1 MVISHLFKRC
11 RRYGVRSGAAI
22 LLVGVI
28 AGNLQAGP
36 VDEQADIA
44 RLMQSGQLAEALRR
58 VEALLMLNPANA
70 KMRFNKA
77 IILAQQG
84 KSPEAITL
92 LLKLTEDYPDLPEP
106 YNNLAVLYAANG
118 QYESARIALDK
129 ATANNPGYGMAYE
142 NLGDIYIELASQAY
156 EKAARLDGNANAR
169 AKVAALRGNVQ
180 SAGGVVKP
188 AALSVK
194 GALAMAGNTAAD
206 ARPSQDKTAA
216 QRPGTEPTVLASKSE
231 QTAVLDAIKSWAD
244 AWSAR
249 DVNAYLAAY
258 SSDFVTPRG
267 MSHEKWAAER
277 TERIT
282 SKQHITVKVEAPKVT
297 LNGDQ
302 ATVQFRQHFSSDKL
316 RSTDQKTLTLVRR
329 EGAWRIRE
337 ERVG

>member
-1 MVISHLFKRC
+1 MVISPLLKQC

-22 LLVGVI
+22 LLVGVL

-44 RLMQSGQLAEALRR
+44 RLMQSGQLAAALKR
-58 VEALLMLNPANA
+58 VEGLLMLNPGNA
-70 KMRFNKA
+70 KMRFSKA

-92 LLKLTEDYPDLPEP
+92 LLKLAEDYPDLPEP

-142 NLGDIYIELASQAY
+142 NLGDVYAELASQAY
-156 EKAARLDGNANAR
+156 EKAAKLDGSINAK
-169 AKVAALRGNVQ
+169 AKVAALRGTAQ
-180 SAGGVVKP
+180 STGSIVKP
-188 AALSVK
+188 TALSGK
-194 GALAMAGNTAAD
+194 GALAMADNTAAM
-206 ARPSQDKTAA
+206 AKPGQDKAASQKSTA
-216 QRPGTEPTVLASKSE
+216 EPAAPASKAE
-231 QTAVLDAIKSWAD
+231 QTAVLDAIRIWAD

-249 DVNAYLAAY
+249 DVKAYLAAY

-267 MSHEKWAAER
+267 MSHERWAAER

-282 SKQHITVKVEAPKVT
+282 SKQSITVKVEAPRVT

-302 ATVQFRQHFSSDKL
+302 ATVQFRQQFSSDKL
-316 RSTDQKTLTLVRR
+316 RSTDQKTLMLIRR
-329 EGAWRIRE
+329 DGAWRIRE

>member
-1 MVISHLFKRC
+1 MVISPFLKRC
-11 RRYGVRSGAAI
+11 RHYGVRSGVAI

-44 RLMQSGQLAEALRR
+44 RLMQGGQLAEALKR
-58 VEALLMLNPANA
+58 VEGVLMLNPGNA
-70 KMRFNKA
+70 RMRFNKA

-92 LLKLTEDYPDLPEP
+92 LLKLAEDHPELPEP

-142 NLGDIYIELASQAY
+142 NLGDVYTELASQAY
-156 EKAARLDGNANAR
+156 EKAAKLDGGANAR
-169 AKVAALRGNVQ
+169 AKMAALRANAQ
-180 SAGGVVKP
+180 PAAGSVKP
-188 AALSVK
+188 AALPAK
-194 GALAMAGNTAAD
+194 GGLAMAGNTAVMAK
-206 ARPSQDKTAA
+206 PIQDRTAA
-216 QRPGTEPTVLASKSE
+216 QKSAVEPAAPASKAE
-231 QTAVLDAIKSWAD
+231 QAAVLDAVKGWAN

-258 SSDFVTPRG
+258 SSDFVAPRG
-267 MSHEKWAAER
+267 MSREKWAAER
-277 TERIT
+277 AERIT
-282 SKQHITVKVEAPKVT
+282 SKQHIAVKVETPRVT
-297 LNGDQ
+297 LDGDH
-302 ATVQFRQHFSSDKL
+302 ATVQFRQQFSSDRL
-316 RSTDQKTLTLVRR
+316 RSTDQKTLMLIRR
-329 EGAWRIRE
+329 DGAWRIRE

>member
-1 MVISHLFKRC
+1 MVISHLLKRC

-188 AALSVK
+188 AALPVK

-267 MSHEKWAAER
+267 MSHEKWTAER

>member
-1 MVISHLFKRC
+1 MVISHLLKRC
-11 RRYGVRSGAAI
+11 RRYGIRSGAVI
-22 LLVGVI
+22 LLAGVI

-36 VDEQADIA
+36 VDEQADVA

-58 VEALLMLNPANA
+58 VEGLLMLNPANA

-84 KSPEAITL
+84 KTPEAITL
-92 LLKLTEDYPDLPEP
+92 LLKLTEDHPDLPEP

-129 ATANNPGYGMAYE
+129 ATANNPGYGMAFE

-156 EKAARLDGNANAR
+156 EKAAKLDGNANAR

-188 AALSVK
+188 VALPVK
-194 GALAMAGNTAAD
+194 GALAMADTTAAV
-206 ARPSQDKTAA
+206 ARPAQDRAAA
-216 QRPGTEPTVLASKSE
+216 QKSTTEQTAPASNAE
-231 QTAVLDAIKSWAD
+231 QTAVLDAVKAWAN

-249 DVNAYLAAY
+249 DVNGYLAAY

-267 MSHEKWAAER
+267 MSHAKWAAER

-282 SKQHITVKVEAPKVT
+282 SKQHIAVKVEAAKVT
-297 LNGDQ
+297 LNGDR
-302 ATVQFRQHFSSDKL
+302 ATVQFTQHFSSDKL
-316 RSTDQKTLTLVRR
+316 RSTDQKTLMLIRR
-329 EGAWRIRE
+329 DGAWRIRE

>member
-1 MVISHLFKRC
+1 MVISHLLKRC
-11 RRYGVRSGAAI
+11 RRHGIRSGAAI
-22 LLVGVI
+22 LLAGVI

-36 VDEQADIA
+36 VDEQADIT

-58 VEALLMLNPANA
+58 VEGLLMLNPGNA

-84 KSPEAITL
+84 KTPEAITL

-129 ATANNPGYGMAYE
+129 ATANNPGYGMAFE

-156 EKAARLDGNANAR
+156 EKAAKLDGNANAR

-188 AALSVK
+188 VALPVK
-194 GALAMAGNTAAD
+194 GALAMADNTAAV
-206 ARPSQDKTAA
+206 ARPAQDKGAA
-216 QRPGTEPTVLASKSE
+216 QKSTTEQTAPASNSE
-231 QTAVLDAIKSWAD
+231 QAAVLDAIKAWAN

-249 DVNAYLAAY
+249 DVNGYLAAY

-267 MSHEKWAAER
+267 MSHGKWAAER

-282 SKQHITVKVEAPKVT
+282 SKQHITVKVEAAKVT
-297 LNGDQ
+297 LNGDR
-302 ATVQFRQHFSSDKL
+302 ATVQFTQHFSSDKL
-316 RSTDQKTLTLVRR
+316 RSTDQKTLMLIRR
-329 EGAWRIRE
+329 DGAWRIRE

>member
-1 MVISHLFKRC
+1 MVISHLLKRC
-11 RRYGVRSGAAI
+11 RHYGARSGAAI

-58 VEALLMLNPANA
+58 VEGLLMLNPGNA
-70 KMRFNKA
+70 KMRFTKA

-129 ATANNPGYGMAYE
+129 ATANNPDYGMAYE
-142 NLGDIYIELASQAY
+142 NLGDVYAELASQAY
-156 EKAARLDGNANAR
+156 EKAVKLDGNGNAR
-169 AKVAALRGNVQ
+169 AKMAALRGNVQ
-180 SAGGVVKP
+180 SAGGIVKP
-188 AALSVK
+188 TSLPGK
-194 GALAMAGNTAAD
+194 GTLAMADSTTAVAKPGQDKAAAPKPTAAP
-206 ARPSQDKTAA
+206 AASASTA
-216 QRPGTEPTVLASKSE
+216 E
-231 QTAVLDAIKSWAD
+231 QAAVLDAVKSWAD

-267 MSHEKWAAER
+267 MSHQKWAAER

-282 SKQHITVKVEAPKVT
+282 GKQRISVKVEAPRVT

-302 ATVQFRQHFSSDKL
+302 ATVQFRQQFSSDKL
-316 RSTDQKTLTLVRR
+316 RSTDQKTLMLIRR
-329 EGAWRIRE
+329 DGAWRIRE

>member
-1 MVISHLFKRC
+1 MVISHLLKRC
-11 RRYGVRSGAAI
+11 RRYGARSGAAI
-22 LLVGVI
+22 LLASVI

-44 RLMQSGQLAEALRR
+44 RLMQSGQLAEALKR
-58 VEALLMLNPANA
+58 VEGMLMLNPGNA

-84 KSPEAITL
+84 KSAEAITL
-92 LLKLTEDYPDLPEP
+92 LLKLTEDYPDHPEP

-142 NLGDIYIELASQAY
+142 NLGDVYVALASQAY
-156 EKAARLDGNANAR
+156 EKAAKLDGSTNAR
-169 AKVAALRGNVQ
+169 AKVATLRANLQ
-180 SAGGVVKP
+180 SEGGVVKP
-188 AALSVK
+188 AAPPVK
-194 GALAMAGNTAAD
+194 GALAMVANTAAV
-206 ARPSQDKTAA
+206 AKPGQDKTAA
-216 QRPGTEPTVLASKSE
+216 QKSTTEPTAPASKSE
-231 QTAVLDAIKSWAD
+231 QTAVLDAIKVWAD

-249 DVNAYLAAY
+249 DVSGYLAAY
-258 SSDFVTPRG
+258 SSDFVPPRG

-277 TERIT
+277 AERIT
-282 SKQHITVKVEAPKVT
+282 SKQHITVKVEAPRVT

-302 ATVQFRQHFSSDKL
+302 ATVQFKQHFSSDKL
-316 RSTDQKTLTLVRR
+316 RSTDQKTLMLIRR
-329 EGAWRIRE
+329 DGAWRIRE